1 MMKNIILITL
11 IIMLIFFLSNEE
23 KINDLISKKYIKYL
37 FILLI
42 VYFIYQNY
50 NFTIIALVIIILIF
64 LNVDIKEKFENN
76 SYLANFNIDN
86 FKKIALDYY
95 KLFNS
100 EVKKNKKVSKELF
113 QNNNDSYDFK
123 PFIEEKKIDINV
135 GDKDREEAK
144 PNLEPFKN
152 SISEIKELYNNIKEQ
167 INKLN

>member
-1 MMKNIILITL
+1 
-11 IIMLIFFLSNEE
+11 MLIFFLSNEE
-23 KINDLISKKYIKYL
+23 KINDLVSKKYTKYL

-76 SYLANFNIDN
+76 SYLTNFNIDN
-86 FKKIALDYY
+86 FKKIGLDYY

-113 QNNNDSYDFK
+113 ENNNNSYDFN
-123 PFIEEKKIDINV
+123 PFIEEKININ
-135 GDKDREEAK
+135 KDSEEGK

>member
-1 MMKNIILITL
+1 MMQNIILITL

-23 KINDLISKKYIKYL
+23 KINNLISKKYIKYL

-76 SYLANFNIDN
+76 SYLTNFNIDN
-86 FKKIALDYY
+86 FKKIVLDYY

-100 EVKKNKKVSKELF
+100 EVKKNKKISKELF
-113 QNNNDSYDFK
+113 QNNNDSYDFN
-123 PFIEEKKIDINV
+123 PFIEEKKNIHLV
-135 GDKDREEAK
+135 DKDREEAK
-144 PNLEPFKN
+144 SNLEPFKN
-152 SISEIKELYNNIKEQ
+152 TISEIKELYNNIKDE

>member
-1 MMKNIILITL
+1 
-11 IIMLIFFLSNEE
+11 MLIFFLSNEE
-23 KINDLISKKYIKYL
+23 KINNLISKKYIKYL

-76 SYLANFNIDN
+76 SYLTNFNIDN
-86 FKKIALDYY
+86 FKKIVLDYY

-100 EVKKNKKVSKELF
+100 EVKKNKKISKELF
-113 QNNNDSYDFK
+113 QNNNDSYDFNQ
-123 PFIEEKKIDINV
+123 FIGENKNIHLV
-135 GDKDREEAK
+135 DKDREEAK

-152 SISEIKELYNNIKEQ
+152 TISEIKELYNNIKDE

>member
-1 MMKNIILITL
+1 
-11 IIMLIFFLSNEE
+11 MLIFFLSNEE
-23 KINDLISKKYIKYL
+23 KINDLISKKYTKYL

-50 NFTIIALVIIILIF
+50 NFTIIALVIMILIF

-86 FKKIALDYY
+86 FKKIVLDYY

-123 PFIEEKKIDINV
+123 PFIEEKIDINV

-152 SISEIKELYNNIKEQ
+152 SISEIKELYDNIKEQ

>member
-1 MMKNIILITL
+1 MQNIILITL

-23 KINDLISKKYIKYL
+23 KINDLISKKYTKYL

-64 LNVDIKEKFENN
+64 LNVNIKEKFENN
-76 SYLANFNIDN
+76 SYLENFNIDN

-113 QNNNDSYDFK
+113 KNKNESFDFNS
-123 PFIEEKKIDINV
+123 FIEEKININ
-135 GDKDREEAK
+135 KDSEEGK
-144 PNLEPFKN
+144 PNLEPFKD
-152 SISEIKELYNNIKEQ
+152 SISEIKELYDNIKEQ

>member
-64 LNVDIKEKFENN
+64 LNVNIKEKFENN
-76 SYLANFNIDN
+76 SYLTNFNIDN

-100 EVKKNKKVSKELF
+100 EVKKNKKISKELF
-113 QNNNDSYDFK
+113 QNNNDSFDFN
-123 PFIEEKKIDINV
+123 PFVEEKININV
-135 GDKDREEAK
+135 GDKDSEESK
-144 PNLEPFKN
+144 PNLEPFKD
-152 SISEIKELYNNIKEQ
+152 SISEIKELYNNIKDE

>member
-23 KINDLISKKYIKYL
+23 KINDLISKKYTKYL

>member
-1 MMKNIILITL
+1 MMQNIILITL

-23 KINDLISKKYIKYL
+23 KINDLISKKYTKYL

-64 LNVDIKEKFENN
+64 LNVNIKEKFENN
-76 SYLANFNIDN
+76 SYLENFNIDN

-113 QNNNDSYDFK
+113 KNKNESFDFN
-123 PFIEEKKIDINV
+123 PFIEEKININN
-135 GDKDREEAK
+135 DSEEGK

>member
-1 MMKNIILITL
+1 M
-11 IIMLIFFLSNEE
+11 
-23 KINDLISKKYIKYL
+23 
-37 FILLI
+37 
-42 VYFIYQNY
+42 
-50 NFTIIALVIIILIF
+50 VIIILIF
-64 LNVDIKEKFENN
+64 LNVNIKEKFENN

-113 QNNNDSYDFK
+113 QNNNNSYDFN
-123 PFIEEKKIDINV
+123 PLIEEKININV
-135 GDKDREEAK
+135 GDKDSEQGK

-152 SISEIKELYNNIKEQ
+152 TISEIKELYNNIKNE

>member
-50 NFTIIALVIIILIF
+50 NFTIIALIIIILIF

-76 SYLANFNIDN
+76 SYLTNFNIDN
-86 FKKIALDYY
+86 FKKNLLNYY

-113 QNNNDSYDFK
+113 QNNNDSYDFNK
-123 PFIEEKKIDINV
+123 FIKEKK
-135 GDKDREEAK
+135 K
-144 PNLEPFKN
+144 
-152 SISEIKELYNNIKEQ
+152 
-167 INKLN
+167 

>member
-1 MMKNIILITL
+1 
-11 IIMLIFFLSNEE
+11 MLIFFLSNEE

-64 LNVDIKEKFENN
+64 LNVNIKEKFQNN
-76 SYLANFNIDN
+76 SYLTNFNIDN

-100 EVKKNKKVSKELF
+100 EFKKNKKVSKELF
-113 QNNNDSYDFK
+113 QNNNDSFDFN
-123 PFIEEKKIDINV
+123 PFIEEKININQ
-135 GDKDREEAK
+135 GDKDSEEGKA
-144 PNLEPFKN
+144 NLEPFRN
-152 SISEIKELYNNIKEQ
+152 TISEIKELYNNIKDE

>member
-1 MMKNIILITL
+1 MMQNIILITL

-23 KINDLISKKYIKYL
+23 KINNLISKKYIKYL

-76 SYLANFNIDN
+76 SYLTNFNIDN
-86 FKKIALDYY
+86 FKKIVLDYY

-100 EVKKNKKVSKELF
+100 EVKKNKKISKELF
-113 QNNNDSYDFK
+113 QNNNDSYDFN
-123 PFIEEKKIDINV
+123 PFIEENKNIHLV
-135 GDKDREEAK
+135 EDREEAK
-144 PNLEPFKN
+144 PNLKPFKN
-152 SISEIKELYNNIKEQ
+152 TISEIKELYNNIKDE